1 MSWARIGS
9 TYWKKGFRQLPEVAQ
24 TTSDSPQLPFPQ
36 FPHKTRPTLQFG
48 QLTVDLVIDTSSS
61 VIRKGMGN
69 TTSFSNVTHIVET
82 GGGLL
87 LDASAFANMSSTHGP
102 LSLTFDTVWVV
113 DAGVAP
119 LGPYEA
125 TSSVAYE
132 NLSGKWSGG

>member
-1 MSWARIGS
+1 
-9 TYWKKGFRQLPEVAQ
+9 
-24 TTSDSPQLPFPQ
+24 
-36 FPHKTRPTLQFG
+36 
-48 QLTVDLVIDTSSS
+48 
-61 VIRKGMGN
+61 MGN
-69 TTSFSNVTHIVET
+69 TTSFNNVTQIVET

-119 LGPYEA
+119 PGPYEA
-125 TSSVAYE
+125 TSPVAFE